1 MDIELICGIQ
11 GRKKEIWTSFL
22 QKMDL
27 AADEAVESTCLVW
40 EDGEIIATGSRQEN
54 ILKCIAV
61 DPLHQGEDLT
71 ATVLTNLRQDAF
83 RAGHKHLFLY
93 TKPKNQFLFSSLFFY
108 PIAKTADVLLM
119 EDRPGGVKSFVESL
133 PAPVTTGKIGAAV
146 MNCNPFTRGHR
157 YLIQTAAKDCDHLY
171 VFVLSEDKSQFS
183 AEDRMALVKEGVAD
197 LKNVTVLPTGP
208 YLISSATFPT
218 YFLKEREKARTVQC
232 LLDIEVFAKYYAP
245 RFGIKTRYVGTEPL
259 SPMTDQYNKALLQHL
274 PAHGIAVREIPRLET
289 HSAPI
294 SASIVRTDIDKRN
307 FASVRAKVPASTLRH
322 LIRSNKVRLS
332 VGGKRRIKLQALRFA
347 APQDPRSLQ
356 NKVTVTLGQP
366 SARVMWQS
374 NNQGISGRSKAV
386 LVKSRLKNDR
396 K

>member
-1 MDIELICGIQ
+1 MDIELVYGLR
-11 GRKKEIWTSFL
+11 GRKKEQWSAFL
-22 QKMDL
+22 QKMEL
-27 AADEAVESTCLVW
+27 AADEAVDSTCLVW

-83 RAGHKHLFLY
+83 GAGHKHLFLY

-119 EDRPGGVKSFVESL
+119 EDRPGGVKAFVDSL
-133 PAPVTTGKIGAAV
+133 PATAQDGRIGAAV

-157 YLIQTAAKDCDHLY
+157 YLIETAAKECDHLY

-183 AEDRMALVKEGVAD
+183 ARDRLALVEAGTAD
-197 LKNVTVLPTGP
+197 LANVTVLPTGP

-245 RFGIKTRYVGTEPL
+245 RFGITHRFVGTEPL
-259 SPMTDQYNKALLQHL
+259 SQMTDQYNQALLQHL
-274 PAHGIAVREIPRLET
+274 PGRGIAVREIPRVT
-289 HSAPI
+289 AGDTPI
-294 SASIVRTDIDKRN
+294 SASYV
-307 FASVRAKVPASTLRH
+307 
-322 LIRSNKVRLS
+322 
-332 VGGKRRIKLQALRFA
+332 
-347 APQDPRSLQ
+347 RSLLGKGQ
-356 NKVTVTLGQP
+356 NDAL
-366 SARVMWQS
+366 
-374 NNQGISGRSKAV
+374 KA
-386 LVKSRLKNDR
+386 LVPETTYRYLEQNGLI
-396 K
+396 